1 MAYKLILANAAN
13 FKIQKTEA
21 ASPVPVK
28 IASLSLMPDLRI
40 CAGSKAADCMNDCL
54 KDAGRGV
61 MQNVK
66 DARQWRTDLWHADRE
81 RFLDLLR
88 EDLATFVRRTLK
100 AGMKPVARLNVL
112 SDIAWED
119 YGIPQQFP
127 ELTLYDYTKRAK
139 RLGNT
144 PGNYRLMFSYSGAAA
159 YQTQVKIAMQTD
171 APIAVVFRGGFPTWF
186 LGRPVIDGDKSDL
199 FNTDARGKVVGL
211 KLKGGRRIQASRSPF
226 VIDNPDRI
234 SMAA

>member
-1 MAYKLILANAAN
+1 MTYNLILANAGN
-13 FKIQKTEA
+13 HKIALTEA

-40 CAGSKAADCMNDCL
+40 CAGSKAADCMADCL
-54 KDAGRGV
+54 KGAGRGV
-61 MQNVK
+61 MSNVQ
-66 DARQWRTDLWHADRE
+66 DARQWRTDLWLSDRD

-88 EDLATFVRRTLK
+88 EDLTTFVRRTIK
-100 AGMKPVARLNVL
+100 TGMQPIARLNVL
-112 SDIAWED
+112 SDISWED

-144 PGNYRLMFSYSGAAA
+144 PENYRLMFSYSGAAA
-159 YQTQVKIAMQTD
+159 YQTQVKIALKTD
-171 APIAVVFRGGFPTWF
+171 APIAVVFRGGMPKTF

-199 FNTDARGKVVGL
+199 FNTDARLKIVGL

-226 VIDNPDRI
+226 IVDNPDLVL
-234 SMAA
+234 MAA